1 MKAVLI
7 CSGCGFMTEGSYT
20 ATIDGEMTDF
30 KPDICPRCEAAQM
43 EIWEEIN
50 EEEEY
55 GRGE

>member
-55 GRGE
+55 GR